1 MRAVRPPATRRAR
14 TSAAA
19 RAAALVAWV
28 VITSLLG
35 VLTVDARPLAAQV
48 PATRPPAP
56 APFGM
61 PTNVAPDVGAPER
74 PLPMPTALGAGA
86 LAAALRGLGTTAR
99 VLMIAA
105 HPDDEDT
112 NLIAWLARGR
122 HVETAYLSLT
132 RGDGGQNLIGD
143 ELGDNLG
150 TIRTQELFAARRL
163 DGGRQYFTR
172 AFDFG
177 FSKNADETFTVW
189 PRDSVL
195 ADIVRVVRAFRPHV
209 IVSVWSGTPRDGH
222 GHHQASGLLAREAYD
237 RAADTLRF
245 PVHTHGLAWA
255 PAKFYRASRF
265 AANEMTW
272 RTNVGEFDPIAGRSY
287 AEVAAESRSQHRSQG
302 FGSLQRRGALWD
314 YLRREDTRVAAPA
327 DARDEVGLFDGL
339 DTSWTALAA
348 RAPTAASRALL
359 DSVMAHIGEAR
370 TLVRANEPEV
380 IVAPLAQ
387 ALRQVRAARD
397 ALGTRPPLLFA
408 ARPGFTAALV
418 AAAGTQLLERATD
431 GEGRS
436 VDVPAP
442 IGVHADPALRDAL
455 VLTEERL
462 ARALVLAAGVAVE
475 ATAERVLL
483 PAAETRKR
491 DVPDTLG
498 VRVAVF
504 NRGRETVTVHDAGIN
519 ERVSLGGEV
528 RVAPDSSVSFSR
540 VARVNLITMPWWRIN
555 GREGGYFRA
564 PIDARDDVERQAQL
578 EPAAIVR
585 VHIGGAPV
593 DLRVPVVRRVADPVR
608 GDVREAVAVVPG
620 ITIGLDRAVEYI
632 RADATVDRLVPVRL
646 LSAYPSA
653 QPVTVRLE
661 VPEGLVVDS
670 ASRERTLQPDV
681 PLTVTFRVR
690 GRLPAGF
697 HELRAIAMHRGVQ
710 AWAGYY
716 TIRYDHI
723 PPQRS
728 YGASTLY
735 LSAVPATVR
744 AGVRVGYVAGVS
756 DDGFAALRALDVP
769 VELLPASSVATA
781 DLSRFTTI
789 VLGPRAYQVSDA
801 LRAANPRLFA
811 WMQAGGT
818 LVVQYGQFEMAE
830 PGLMPFPVQFTRP
843 AARVTR
849 EDAPVTVLDPGA
861 SLLARPNRVEASDWQ
876 GWVQE
881 RALYMPSVIDPRYRT
896 FLEMQDPDE
905 PPNRGALLAA
915 PVGRGL
921 YVYSSL
927 ALFRQFPYGV
937 PGAARLLVN
946 LVSARGSD
954 LGAR

>member
-1 MRAVRPPATRRAR
+1 MLRAR
-14 TSAAA
+14 TLSAQAP
-19 RAAALVAWV
+19 
-28 VITSLLG
+28 TP
-35 VLTVDARPLAAQV
+35 RPAS
-48 PATRPPAP
+48 ATAGAP
-56 APFGM
+56 TPFGM
-61 PTNVAPDVGAPER
+61 PTSVAPAAGAPER
-74 PLPMPTALGAGA
+74 ALMLPSTLGAEA
-86 LAAALRGLGTTAR
+86 LAAELRGLGTTAR

-195 ADIVRVVRAFRPHV
+195 GDIVRVVRAFRPHV
-209 IVSVWSGTPRDGH
+209 IVSVWSGTERDGH
-222 GHHQASGLLAREAYD
+222 GHHQAAGLLSREAYD
-237 RAADTLRF
+237 RAADTLGF
-245 PVHTHGLAWA
+245 PVHTHGLPWA

-272 RTNVGEFDPIAGRSY
+272 RTNVGEYDPLTGRSY

-314 YLRREDTRVAAPA
+314 YLRREATRVDAPA
-327 DARDEVGLFDGL
+327 NALDETGLFDGV
-339 DTSWTALAA
+339 DTSWTALSA
-348 RAPTAASRALL
+348 RAPGNAVRALL
-359 DSVMAHIGEAR
+359 DSVAAGIREAR
-370 TLVRANEPEV
+370 ALYVTNTPETV
-380 IVAPLAQ
+380 VAPLAQ

-397 ALGTRPPLLFA
+397 ALGPRPPMLFA
-408 ARPGFTAALV
+408 ARPGFTAPLV
-418 AAAGTQLLERATD
+418 GASGQRFLQRVTD
-431 GEGRS
+431 GDGRAL
-436 VDVPAP
+436 DVPGP
-442 IGVHADPALRDAL
+442 VGTYADPALRDAL
-455 VLTEERL
+455 TLTEERL
-462 ARALVLAAGVAVE
+462 SRALVLAAGVAVE
-475 ATAERVLL
+475 ATAARVLL
-483 PAAETRKR
+483 PAAEARKR
-491 DVPDTLG
+491 DVPDTLD
-498 VRVAVF
+498 VRVAVY
-504 NRGRETVTVHDAGIN
+504 NRGRETVRVVGAGIN
-519 ERVSLGGEV
+519 QHAPLDSALG
-528 RVAPDSSVSFSR
+528 VAPDSSVSLTR

-555 GREGGYFRA
+555 GREAGLFRA
-564 PIDARDDVERQAQL
+564 SIDARDDAERQTQL

-585 VHIGGAPV
+585 VAIADVPV
-593 DLRVPVVRRVADPVR
+593 DLHIPVVRRTADPVR
-608 GDVREAVAVVPG
+608 GDVREAIAVVPG
-620 ITIGLDRAVEYI
+620 VTIGLDRAVEYV
-632 RADATVDRLVPVRL
+632 RADATVERLVPVRL
-646 LSAYPSA
+646 LSAYPSP
-653 QPVTVRLE
+653 QPVTVQLT
-661 VPEGLVVDS
+661 VPDGLTVDS
-670 ASRERTLQPDV
+670 LTRERTLQPDV

-697 HELRAIAMHRGVQ
+697 HELRASATHRGVQ
-710 AWAGYY
+710 ASAGYY

-769 VELLPASSVATA
+769 VEMLPAASIGTA

-789 VLGPRAYQVSDA
+789 VLGPRVYQVSDA
-801 LRAANPRLFA
+801 LRAANARLLA
-811 WMQAGGT
+811 WVQAGGT

-849 EDAPVTVLDPGA
+849 EDAPVTVLDA
-861 SLLARPNRVEASDWQ
+861 SAPLLSRPNRVNDTDWQ

-896 FLEMQDPDE
+896 FLEMRDPDE
-905 PPNRGALLAA
+905 PANRGALLAT
-915 PVGRGL
+915 PFGRGL
-921 YVYSSL
+921 YVYTSL

-937 PGAARLLVN
+937 PGAARLLLN

-954 LGAR
+954 LGVR